1 MVKLEVNSNRL
12 VSGKGIS
19 IPAAASLEF
28 LVAVTETILARG
40 DGRREVRQTRVLTLM
55 RESALRESAPIG
67 PEAETRASAR
77 GSRVAYGDDRSEL
90 ALTLTPPR
98 DSSAPT

>member
-1 MVKLEVNSNRL
+1 MAGAKFAKP
-12 VSGKGIS
+12 G
-19 IPAAASLEF
+19 
-28 LVAVTETILARG
+28 
-40 DGRREVRQTRVLTLM
+40 VLTLT
-55 RESALRESAPIG
+55 RESALRESALIG

-98 DSSAPT
+98 DSSAPMKPVTYVLNEYTGLTGATPPRKIGKQTN

>member
-1 MVKLEVNSNRL
+1 MAGAKFAKL
-12 VSGKGIS
+12 G
-19 IPAAASLEF
+19 
-28 LVAVTETILARG
+28 
-40 DGRREVRQTRVLTLM
+40 VLTLM

-77 GSRVAYGDDRSEL
+77 GSKVANGDDRSEV

-98 DSSAPT
+98 DSSPNPKGVTYVLNEYTGLTGATPPRKIGKQTS